1 MINIK
6 DIEHQNIKC
15 IIDKNPKK
23 LIVEEMI
30 QFFKEHKS
38 EQLWKCKYLSTNN
51 FFQKFKSFIEN
62 SEDIINE
69 IRKIIL
75 SQIDNNEKIINSL
88 IQNRGS

>member
-1 MINIK
+1 
-6 DIEHQNIKC
+6 
-15 IIDKNPKK
+15 
-23 LIVEEMI
+23 MI
-30 QFFKEHKS
+30 QFFRENKS
-38 EQLWKCKYLSTNN
+38 KQLWKCKYLSTNN